1 MPLAIPLR
9 INLPFL
15 IHIALETPAS
25 LNFFLRP
32 DNQLSSPAPQAHA
45 LIRQYAALLLSSNL
59 VAAVFACR
67 EVDGTSRWV
76 AAALALYHLA
86 PLLRA
91 LARISGS
98 EGVRGQRGTV
108 RTVRTVRE
116 TGGREGGNAGHER
129 GLGGPW
135 VHAFAHAGAMGALLW
150 EFGFGGK

>member
-1 MPLAIPLR
+1 MPRAFPAR

-15 IHIALETPAS
+15 IHIALETPAALS
-25 LNFFLRP
+25 FFLRP

-59 VAAVFACR
+59 VAAVFTCR

-76 AAALALYHLA
+76 AAALAVYHLA

-98 EGVRGQRGTV
+98 GCLRGQRGTA
-108 RTVRTVRE
+108 RTVRE
-116 TGGREGGNAGHER
+116 TGARRGENAGNET

-135 VHAFAHAGAMGALLW
+135 VHALAHAGALGALLW
-150 EFGFGGK
+150 EFGFGGQ